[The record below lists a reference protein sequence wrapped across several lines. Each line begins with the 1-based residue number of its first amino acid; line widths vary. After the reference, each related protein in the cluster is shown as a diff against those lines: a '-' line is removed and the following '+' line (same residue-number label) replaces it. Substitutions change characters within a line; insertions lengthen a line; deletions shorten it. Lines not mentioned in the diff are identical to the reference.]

1 AAIVGRRPR
10 LVNPKTIPLGHQ
22 PERPKAG
29 GQRTNRLDLQTSASE
44 WLQPEPV
51 RRLDEEH
58 VLDGGAEHLPQLL
71 PDPEP
76 VVVREVGPLLL
87 PHEKERRAGAPLPAE
102 DGVAAEGAEVEVAVL
117 EFEGRASV
125 AGVDAEACHSPV
137 LVQLGHGAAGGAV
150 DVEVERAGLA
160 ELLEAAVPP
169 GRYEG
174 AGEELERELGRE
186 RVVDAKAEVERP
198 LADVGEDVAG
208 AEGAHGEGVVD
219 AVEVLVVVELPP
231 ERGLE
236 RDREGV
242 AGTDGDPEAEVAV
255 VLGRGA

>member
-1 AAIVGRRPR
+1 
-10 LVNPKTIPLGHQ
+10 
-22 PERPKAG
+22 
-29 GQRTNRLDLQTSASE
+29 
-44 WLQPEPV
+44 
-51 RRLDEEH
+51 
-58 VLDGGAEHLPQLL
+58 
-71 PDPEP
+71 
-76 VVVREVGPLLL
+76 
-87 PHEKERRAGAPLPAE
+87 
-102 DGVAAEGAEVEVAVL
+102 
-117 EFEGRASV
+117 EGRASV

-231 ERGLE
+231 ERGLD

-242 AGTDGDPEAEVAV
+242 AGAGGDPVTAVQV
-255 VLGRGA
+255 VLGGGAGVVVGQVGAQADEAAAVEPPAPIRVDVDVAAYVGGAPGDRAAAREPVVEVARAEVEAGVDGPLVAE